1 MAKKQGGE
9 RKLTNPEAYER
20 INYLLYL
27 CTSSILIA
35 YNNLI
40 AVRGN
45 EYDYLTPATV
55 KKELKD
61 VIELTRGYVKTL
73 REVSKKSVIRL

>member
-1 MAKKQGGE
+1 MAKKKGGE
-9 RKLTNPEAYER
+9 RKLTNPEAYGR

-35 YNNLI
+35 YNNLMI
-40 AVRGN
+40 TRDK
-45 EYDYLTPATV
+45 EFDYLSPASV